1 MSGGSKKFVDLK
13 GAARRNMLAG
23 IAFVIGSLSMIGIP
37 LTAGFVSKM
46 YFATASIGM
55 PEKVIPTLVVLSI
68 STVLNALYY
77 VPAIIVLFSK
87 TDNNNKIVAVPDK
100 KDIAFI
106 ISMVGFIILNFVL
119 GICSDPFLTMI
130 RQGLEMFG

>member
-1 MSGGSKKFVDLK
+1 
-13 GAARRNMLAG
+13 
-23 IAFVIGSLSMIGIP
+23 
-37 LTAGFVSKM
+37 
-46 YFATASIGM
+46 M